1 MEAVAL
7 IIVVVA
13 VVAAIAWA
21 TPRLRKR
28 GGVGGLGRTRAPK
41 VHRRK
46 VAASD
51 DPMASAVA
59 SHSQAVEPHDAAIE
73 ELRLRAQANR
83 VAAAEH
89 EREAD
94 ALAPYATE
102 EARLQA
108 QAHQEAAAKHQRTA
122 DELEQRLLA
131 GDTTRPR

>member
-1 MEAVAL
+1 MGTVIL

-13 VVAAIAWA
+13 VLAALAWA
-21 TPRLRKR
+21 VLKLRKR
-28 GGVGGLGRTRAPK
+28 DGLGAIGRPRPPK
-41 VHRRK
+41 VHRRR

-51 DPMASAVA
+51 DPMAPAVA
-59 SHSQAVEPHDAAIE
+59 SHSQAVEPHDAAVE

-94 ALAPYATE
+94 ALAPDATE

-122 DELEQRLLA
+122 DELEQRIPP
-131 GDTTRPR
+131 GG